1 MAPTR
6 VLYAGQ
12 TATIAGET
20 RPVQSASCE
29 TSIPIEDLL
38 VLGKLGSAKR
48 AQKEVATCKS
58 DIKIYATQGLGSF
71 VKTLIADA
79 SAGKA
84 NTISVSPN
92 GFSMAGIL
100 TSFSID
106 ASKGDFVTASMSF
119 AGVGEATHVAPG
131 ELNTEAA
138 PAAAAFTPMTSSE
151 VTVAGG
157 AGCVSTLKYSL
168 DIPNEIVSC
177 LGGVIAGDQAAVDQ
191 DNVMFS
197 KPPFKSSLTIEGLAV
212 TVDTLVK
219 SFTIGANDGDGCIKV
234 DITDGTIISKSFNQ
248 SAGDVGATY
257 SLNVEGTNVTITAG
271 QA

>member
-12 TATIAGET
+12 TANVAGST
-20 RPVQSASCE
+20 FPVQSASCE
-29 TSIPIEDLL
+29 TSIPIEDLM

-58 DIKIYATQGLGSF
+58 DIKIYAVQGLGTV
-71 VKTLIADA
+71 VKALIADA
-79 SAGKA
+79 SAGTTK
-84 NTISVSPN
+84 TISVSPN
-92 GFSMAGIL
+92 GFSMDGIL

-119 AGVGEATHVAPG
+119 AGVGAATHEAPAA
-131 ELNTEAA
+131 LNTEAA
-138 PAAAAFTPMTSSE
+138 APAPAFTPMTSAE
-151 VTVAGG
+151 VTVAGT
-157 AGCVSTLKYSL
+157 CVSTLKYSL
-168 DIPNEIVSC
+168 DIPNEVVSC
-177 LGGVIAGDQAAVDQ
+177 LGGVIEGNQAAVDQ

-212 TVDTLVK
+212 TVGTLVK
-219 SFTIGANDGDGCIKV
+219 AFTIGAGDGNGCIDV